1 MEAPNALPARIVE
14 PGKKT
19 GQESAFPP
27 SKSGQPPQ
35 MANVLS
41 QLILDVKDLDSS
53 LRFYSELL
61 NLPVRRRDDWD
72 GHRLAYLGTGATE
85 ILLLQQPLNE
95 QNPLLDRSGGLV
107 INFHV
112 TNLPAVAHNL
122 ENQNVTVLRGLEMA
136 VWGER
141 TFLVADPDGYAVLLS
156 EPVGTVH

>member
-1 MEAPNALPARIVE
+1 MP
-14 PGKKT
+14 
-19 GQESAFPP
+19 
-27 SKSGQPPQ
+27 
-35 MANVLS
+35 NVLS

-53 LRFYSELL
+53 LQFYSGML
-61 NLPVRRRDDWD
+61 NLPVRRTDDWD

-85 ILLLQQPLNE
+85 ILLVQQPLNE

-112 TNLPAVAHNL
+112 TNLPKVAENL
-122 ENQNVTVLRGLEMA
+122 EKQRVTVLRGLEMA
-136 VWGER
+136 IWGER